1 MLVEREEGMSELAK
15 NTLKKASQD
24 EFMVLVS
31 LDIELIY
38 DESYLALFFLSRYA
52 FKKCIG
58 YFYLNGLA
66 FQSSYIL
73 LIVDEAQ

>member
-38 DESYLALFFLSRYA
+38 DESYLALFFLSR
-52 FKKCIG
+52 FVGKTFVD
-58 YFYLNGLA
+58 YFLFTKNY
-66 FQSSYIL
+66 
-73 LIVDEAQ
+73 